1 VLRTLLRPRW
11 LGLTGL
17 LVAVLVSFTLLGLWQ
32 LDVARD
38 ESRRQAVADAP
49 KQPVAALRDVLA
61 PHRVFPASASG
72 RRVQATGSYDPA
84 GQVLVAGRRLDGAT
98 GNWVVT
104 PLVVDGTGARLAVL
118 RGFTRSGS
126 APPPRTTSPVTVLGT
141 LAPSESPVRS
151 DPLPEGQLA
160 SLDLGQ
166 LVNRWPGEIYNAF
179 VFAVSETPDA
189 TGAGPPGTAAAGG
202 LERVPP
208 PPVPSGL
215 TLRNAAYAL
224 QWWVF
229 ALFAVWM
236 WWKMVREDH
245 RAPAAARTPDPL
257 PEPAGD
263 RVS

>member
-1 VLRTLLRPRW
+1 VLATLLRPRW

-17 LVAVLVSFTLLGLWQ
+17 LAVILVSFTLLGLWQ

-38 ESRRQAVADAP
+38 EARRQSVADAP
-49 KQPVAALRDVLA
+49 TRPVTALHDVLA
-61 PHRVFPASASG
+61 PHREFPASASG
-72 RRVQATGSYDPA
+72 RRVEATGSYDPA

-98 GNWVVT
+98 GYWVVT

-126 APPPRTTSPVTVLGT
+126 GPSPRTTSPVTVLGT
-141 LAPSESPVRS
+141 LAPGESPARS

-160 SLDLGQ
+160 SLDLG
-166 LVNRWPGEIYNAF
+166 LLANRWPGEIYNAF
-179 VFAVSETPDA
+179 VFVVSETPDA

-208 PPVPSGL
+208 PRVPSGL

-229 ALFAVWM
+229 ALFATWM
-236 WWKMVREDH
+236 WWKMVRADH
-245 RAPAAARTPDPL
+245 RDRAAARTPDPL
-257 PEPAGD
+257 PAPAGD
-263 RVS
+263 RAS